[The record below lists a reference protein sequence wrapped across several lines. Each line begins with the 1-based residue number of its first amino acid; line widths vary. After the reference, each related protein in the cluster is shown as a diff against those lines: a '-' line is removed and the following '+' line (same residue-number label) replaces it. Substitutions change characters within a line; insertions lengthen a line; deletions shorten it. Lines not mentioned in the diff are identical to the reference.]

1 VLLTLTRVHASPPS
15 SEFISTNALDANPL
29 FQSNIVNPANDP
41 IHRGDCPSRCG
52 RMYDFLDAVISP
64 TDGSV
69 WASFVDTCTHTDWNG
84 VVTNCNMVRAA
95 GFNAGTGSHG
105 VSGDMRGLAAKELSG
120 RRCSPFRAARA
131 TAAEAQKRE
140 GGARAPLSRYRIRSA
155 ALISRGKGER

>member
-1 VLLTLTRVHASPPS
+1 VRKRLLAAVAIAMALVTVGVDLDD
-15 SEFISTNALDANPL
+15 ALDANPL

-69 WASFVDTCTHTDWNG
+69 SASFVDMCTHTDWNG
-84 VVTNCNMVRAA
+84 VVTNCNTVRAA

-120 RRCSPFRAARA
+120 PTLLTVPRCAR
-131 TAAEAQKRE
+131 KRC
-140 GGARAPLSRYRIRSA
+140 
-155 ALISRGKGER
+155 